1 VAPAGHDSA
10 CPSYTRFVAM
20 TTNNVGTKGIDK
32 TKAAI
37 FRFEYRADDNGES

>member
-1 VAPAGHDSA
+1 
-10 CPSYTRFVAM
+10 M